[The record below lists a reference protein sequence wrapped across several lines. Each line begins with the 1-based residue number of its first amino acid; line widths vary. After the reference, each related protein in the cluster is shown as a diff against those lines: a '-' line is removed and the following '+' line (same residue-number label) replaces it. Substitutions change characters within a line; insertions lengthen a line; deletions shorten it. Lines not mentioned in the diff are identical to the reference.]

1 VKIARKFTLALAL
14 AAFAVLTVQAV
25 LREQREVS
33 FFEADMQH
41 DHHVVGRAFAAAFT
55 SAWQRAGHAEAL
67 TLLHRANRAENHVK
81 LRWVWLDHPAS
92 AARKPRAPGVDRSAI
107 ETGRDVTRVVR
118 GEGGAM
124 YTYIPLSLSG
134 AGHPSALELAE
145 PLDEE
150 SGYIHST
157 TLRTVGTTVILGLL
171 FVVLAVP
178 LGGWL
183 VGRPMHRLI
192 MKARRIGSG
201 DLTGPLVLDTHD
213 ELGQLADEMNAMSE
227 QLAHAQRRIM
237 AEAGARIDA
246 LSQLRHADR
255 LNTVGKLASGI
266 AHELGSPLN
275 VVAARAKMIETG
287 SIEGE
292 EAQHSARIIG
302 QQARRMTGIIRQ
314 LLEFARP
321 RGPKKA
327 RHDIAHIAKETLE
340 MLQPLADK
348 QRVRMSLEPADSGTE
363 LSFDE
368 GQMSQVLTNL
378 VGNAIQAMP
387 DGGALT
393 VRVFGRRATP
403 PPEVGGASGDY
414 VCVSVEDEG
423 IGMTEEVRSRIFEP
437 FFTTKDVGE
446 GTGLGLSVSYG
457 IVREHG
463 GWVEAES
470 EPGKGSTFTIYIPA
484 RADSVR
490 PEQLEDAPR
499 PRRLEG
505 RA

>member
-1 VKIARKFTLALAL
+1 MKIARKFTLALAL

-25 LREQREVS
+25 LRERREVS

-55 SAWQRAGHAEAL
+55 SAWERAGHAEAVQ
-67 TLLHRANRAENHVK
+67 LLHQANRAENHVK
-81 LRWVWLDHPAS
+81 LRWVWLDHPAD
-92 AARKPRAPGVDRSAI
+92 AERRPKADGVEPSVI
-107 ETGRDVTRVVR
+107 EHGKDVTRVVR
-118 GEGGAM
+118 GPNAAM
-124 YTYIPLSLSG
+124 YTYIPLSLPS
-134 AGHPSALELAE
+134 ADHPSALELAE
-145 PLDEE
+145 SLDEE
-150 SGYIHST
+150 SGYIHRT
-157 TLRTVGTTVILGLL
+157 TLRTVVTTVILG
-171 FVVLAVP
+171 FVFVLLAVP
-178 LGGWL
+178 LGSWL
-183 VGRPMHRLI
+183 VGRPMRQLI
-192 MKARRIGSG
+192 MKARRIGGG
-201 DLTGPLVLDTHD
+201 DLTGPLVLDTRD

-227 QLAHAQRRIM
+227 QLAQAQRRIM

-275 VVAARAKMIETG
+275 VVAGRAKMIETG

-292 EAQHSARIIG
+292 EARRSAQIIG
-302 QQARRMTGIIRQ
+302 AQARRMTGIIRQ

-321 RGPKKA
+321 RGPDMA
-327 RHDIAHIAKETLE
+327 RHDILQVATDTLE

-348 QRVRMSLEPADSGTE
+348 QRVRMILEPPHCDTE
-363 LSFDE
+363 VSFDE

-387 DGGALT
+387 HGGQLV
-393 VRVFGRRATP
+393 VRVFAQRATP
-403 PPEVGGASGDY
+403 PPDVGGAPGDY
-414 VCVSVEDEG
+414 VCVSVADEG
-423 IGMTEEVRSRIFEP
+423 VGMTEEVRSRIFEP

-463 GWVEAES
+463 GWLDAES
-470 EPGKGSTFTIYIPA
+470 QPERGATFTVYLPA
-484 RADSVR
+484 GADSVR
-490 PEQLEDAPR
+490 PQAPEEPEP
-499 PRRLEG
+499 PRAEG

>member
-1 VKIARKFTLALAL
+1 MALAL
-14 AAFAVLTVQAV
+14 AAFAVLTVQVV

-41 DHHVVGRAFAAAFT
+41 DHHVVGRAFAAAFE
-55 SAWQRAGHAEAL
+55 SAWRRAGHTEAL
-67 TLLHRANRAENHVK
+67 RLLHQANRAENHVK
-81 LRWVWLDHPAS
+81 LRWVWLDHPTDPARRPSVANLAPS
-92 AARKPRAPGVDRSAI
+92 AMADGN
-107 ETGRDVTRVVR
+107 DVTRVVR
-118 GEGGAM
+118 GKQGAM
-124 YTYIPLSLSG
+124 YTYIPLSLPGS
-134 AGHPSALELAE
+134 AHPNALELAE
-145 PLDEE
+145 SLDEE

-157 TLRTVGTTVILGLL
+157 TLRTVGTTVILGIIFVLL
-171 FVVLAVP
+171 AIP
-178 LGGWL
+178 LGNWL
-183 VGRPMHRLI
+183 VGRPMHKLI
-192 MKARRIGSG
+192 MKARRIGTG
-201 DLTGPLVLDTHD
+201 DLSSPLVLDSHD
-213 ELGQLADEMNAMSE
+213 EFGLLADEMNAMSE
-227 QLAHAQRRIM
+227 QLAQAQRRIM

-275 VVAARAKMIETG
+275 VVAGRAKMIETG

-292 EAQHSARIIG
+292 EAQRSAHIIR
-302 QQARRMTGIIRQ
+302 QQALRMTGIIRQ

-321 RGPKKA
+321 RGPKMA
-327 RHDIAHIAKETLE
+327 RHDILKVAEETLE

-348 QRVRMSLEPADSGTE
+348 QRVRMLLEPPGCSTE
-363 LSFDE
+363 ISFDE

-387 DGGALT
+387 NGGQLT
-393 VRVFGRRATP
+393 VRVFERHAAP
-403 PPEVGGASGDY
+403 PQEVGGAPGDY
-414 VCVSVEDEG
+414 ICVSVEDEG
-423 IGMTEEVRSRIFEP
+423 VGMTEDVRSRIFEP

-463 GWVEAES
+463 GWLEAES
-470 EPGKGSTFTIYIPA
+470 EPDNGSTFTVYIPA

-490 PEQLEDAPR
+490 PEADSGAGEAPA
-499 PRRLEG
+499 PG
-505 RA
+505 GQP